1 VHVTF
6 ASQQC
11 STVVT
16 EQLLWDLFCSVGDV
30 TDVTDVTVNKN
41 NQDEVSD

>member
-30 TDVTDVTVNKN
+30 IDVRVNKN